1 MKLLVI
7 NGPNMNMLGI
17 REPEIY
23 GSRSYEE
30 LKKHIITCCEKN
42 GMDCTVVQSNSE
54 GEIVDIIQEAYGRAD
69 GIIINAAAYT
79 HTSIAIPDAIKAVN
93 IKCVEVHLTDTGKR
107 EEYRK
112 TDYLADACE
121 ACFMGRGFDS
131 YTDAVEYFLK

>member
-1 MKLLVI
+1 MRLLVI

-23 GSRSYEE
+23 GSRNYEE
-30 LKKHIITCCEKN
+30 LKNHIISCCGEN
-42 GMDCTVVQSNSE
+42 GIECTVVQSNSE
-54 GEIVDIIQEAYGRAD
+54 GEIVDIIQEAYGCAD

-79 HTSIAIPDAIKAVN
+79 HTSIAIPDAIRAVN
-93 IKCVEVHLTDTGKR
+93 IKTVEVHLTDTGSR

-121 ACFMGRGFDS
+121 ACFMGKGFDS
-131 YTDAVEYFLK
+131 YTEAIEYFIK